1 MEDSMSRK
9 SPKKRGSQRAAL
21 YSLMHKV
28 PEGERMYAILFGL
41 VDPLSQEN
49 PAKDRTA
56 AIVGATFLE
65 YALKQAIIRYFKRDN
80 IDRGIDYL
88 FDLDQA
94 PYRGFAGLTRLARA
108 LGIIDQSEFDQLEA
122 IRLIR
127 NVFAHT
133 MEDVSFSTPAIADL
147 FDSITIIKDHAT
159 VPEWTDPFGLPGI
172 RTIFAERPS
181 RSAFVYAVG
190 CFFWNLITSV
200 NIEPPTLK

>member
-1 MEDSMSRK
+1 
-9 SPKKRGSQRAAL
+9 
-21 YSLMHKV
+21 
-28 PEGERMYAILFGL
+28 MYAILFGL

-108 LGIIDQSEFDQLEA
+108 LGIIDQSVP
-122 IRLIR
+122 IRLT
-127 NVFAHT
+127 HT
-133 MEDVSFSTPAIADL
+133 PTRASVGHHGGHGHPPARRSGFSPVA
-147 FDSITIIKDHAT
+147 
-159 VPEWTDPFGLPGI
+159 P
-172 RTIFAERPS
+172 
-181 RSAFVYAVG
+181 
-190 CFFWNLITSV
+190 
-200 NIEPPTLK
+200 